1 MKRLFMEFLG
11 TFFLVF
17 AIAMSFNSIA
27 IGAMLMVWVY
37 IGAFVSGAHYNPL
50 VSLAMALRGKLAW
63 DKLPWYWLAQ
73 VLGGFVAFAMAYFL
87 HRHVAL
93 PTPGV
98 DISLLQAFIMEVLLS
113 FVFALIILVVGTA
126 EKYKGNDIFG
136 FAIGF
141 SIPALAAVG
150 GPVSGGLFNPAIA
163 LGSALFAIIMGV
175 SIIWSHIAM
184 YVGGALLGAVLAA
197 YAFHYFIAE
206 KHEEII
212 IFNFVQK

>member
-1 MKRLFMEFLG
+1 VKRLLMEFLG
-11 TFFLVF
+11 TFFFILS
-17 AIAMSFNSIA
+17 IAMSFNPIA
-27 IGAMLMVWVY
+27 IAAMLMVWVY

-63 DKLPWYWLAQ
+63 EKLPWYWLAQ
-73 VLGGFVAFAMAYFL
+73 ILGGCVAFFAAAHL
-87 HRHVAL
+87 HGQIAIPAPAL
-93 PTPGV
+93 EAT
-98 DISLLQAFIMEVLLS
+98 LLQAFIIEVLLS

-141 SIPALAAVG
+141 SIPALAGVG
-150 GPVSGGLFNPAIA
+150 GSISGGIFNPAIA
-163 LGSALFAIIMGV
+163 IGAAVVGLMSGAPIVWAHLL
-175 SIIWSHIAM
+175 M
-184 YVGGALLGAVLAA
+184 YVVAALLGGVLAA

-212 IFNFVQK
+212 IFNVRR